1 MNTDYNKLS
10 YDELLN
16 RVKELDVIYSCLPG
30 GIVIAD
36 ADPDF
41 TMTYA
46 NKGYYELVGY
56 TPEEINELYQNKGI
70 LTLHPEDKDDAI
82 ESFFEQTSK
91 GDSFIIKAKLINK
104 THGYIWVHFSGRCC
118 KMVDGSVKIY
128 ILIVDITEHLLLM
141 EQLKHEQEYNNL
153 IFNLTND
160 VFFDYDIKSSK
171 IKYTSN
177 FTQRFNIPEIIEDYP
192 KSIIDSGI
200 VSEESLDVFTNLVY
214 GNKYEDLAS
223 YNGREIK
230 LIQPNGDTV
239 WYSVNYNVQVNSLGV
254 PYRIIGK
261 LTDITKQ
268 KERIAN
274 LTKKAELDPLTKLLN
289 KEEAEERIEKYL
301 SEHTHKTKSAL
312 FIIDIDNFK
321 RVNDTLGHQFG
332 DSVLKDI
339 AQKIKGIFRKDDIIG
354 RLGGDEFVVL
364 MQDIS
369 AESVIK
375 DKADSLTDAFRH
387 TFSGDKNEYKISASI
402 GIAVCPDHGTSFNE
416 LYPLADSALYNSKK
430 RGKDCYT
437 VYSDTIKE
445 CVMSNKTPLEDAAR
459 FVASYYADDP
469 IYNIF
474 EMLYETKDMY
484 TTLNK
489 VVSIIGRRFDVDRCY
504 IFEHSEDGKYISK
517 TYEWCA
523 EGVMSQANFTQNL
536 PLDKMGFMFS
546 HYNQDG
552 IFYCNDIADLDEKT
566 YEFFREQNINS
577 VIHCAFYKKGEMR
590 GFIGFDKCNDYRV
603 WLGEEIA
610 MLNYISKILSVF
622 L

>member
-1 MNTDYNKLS
+1 MNTDYNKLT
-10 YDELLN
+10 YDELLKW
-16 RVKELDVIYSCLPG
+16 VKELELINSCLPG

-41 TMTYA
+41 TITYA
-46 NKGYYELVGY
+46 NKGYYDLVGF
-56 TPEEINELYQNKGI
+56 TPEEIYAKYENKGI
-70 LTLHPEDKDDAI
+70 LTIHPDDRD
-82 ESFFEQTSK
+82 ESVKTFFEQTAKS
-91 GDSFIIKAKLINK
+91 DTFIIKSKLIHK
-104 THGYIWVHFSGRCC
+104 TMGFIWVHFSGRCC
-118 KMVDGSVKIY
+118 VMEDGSTKIY
-128 ILIVDITEHLLLM
+128 LLIVDITEHLHLM
-141 EQLKHEQEYNNL
+141 NQLKHEQEYNNL
-153 IFNLTND
+153 IFSLTDD

-177 FTQRFNIPEIIEDYP
+177 FSQRFKIPEVIENYP
-192 KSIIDSGI
+192 QALIDSGI
-200 VSEESLDVFTNLVY
+200 IAEESIDVFTGLEY
-214 GNKYEDLAS
+214 GYSRDDLNS
-223 YNGREIK
+223 YNGKEVK
-230 LIQPNGDTV
+230 LIQPDGSYV
-239 WYSVNYNVQVNSLGV
+239 WYSANYTAQVNSFGI

-261 LTDITKQ
+261 LTDITQQ
-268 KERIAN
+268 KERIAR

-301 SEHTHKTKSAL
+301 SGNPNNQKSAL

-369 AESVIK
+369 SESVIK

-387 TFSGDKNEYKISASI
+387 TFSGDQNEYKISASI
-402 GIAVCPDHGTSFNE
+402 GIAVCPDHGTAFKE

-437 VYSDTIKE
+437 IYSDTIKE

-489 VVSIIGRRFDVDRCY
+489 VISIIGRRFDVDRCY
-504 IFEHSEDGKYISK
+504 LFELSGDGKYISK
-517 TYEWCA
+517 TYEWCT
-523 EGVMSQANFTQNL
+523 EGINPEYKSMQNL
-536 PLDKMGFMFS
+536 PADEMKFMFN

-552 IFYCNDIADLDEKT
+552 IFYCNDIADLDEQT
-566 YEFFREQNINS
+566 YEFFRKQGINS
-577 VIHCAFYKKGEMR
+577 VIHCAFFNKGEMR
-590 GFIGFDKCNDYRV
+590 GFIGFDKCNEYRV